1 MIKIKMFRYFSVII
15 MVGPVGFEPTI
26 AESESAALPLGDGPR
41 FAICSIANVYIY
53 MTIQAVGYLVLTKPS
68 ISKI

>member
-1 MIKIKMFRYFSVII
+1 

-41 FAICSIANVYIY
+41 FAICSIANCLSLYDDSGCQLFNFIK
-53 MTIQAVGYLVLTKPS
+53 TKC
-68 ISKI
+68 I

>member
-1 MIKIKMFRYFSVII
+1 

-41 FAICSIANVYIY
+41 FAICSIANVYVY
-53 MTIQAVGYLVLTKPS
+53 MMIRVVNYLILLKPS
-68 ISKI
+68 VSKI

>member
-1 MIKIKMFRYFSVII
+1 

-41 FAICSIANVYIY
+41 FAICSIANCLYLYDIRV
-53 MTIQAVGYLVLTKPS
+53 VNYLVLSRTS
-68 ISKI
+68 VSKI

>member
-1 MIKIKMFRYFSVII
+1 

-41 FAICSIANVYIY
+41 FAICSIANCLCLNDNLGCQLFSFVK
-53 MTIQAVGYLVLTKPS
+53 TKC
-68 ISKI
+68 I

>member
-1 MIKIKMFRYFSVII
+1 

-41 FAICSIANVYIY
+41 FAICSIAN
-53 MTIQAVGYLVLTKPS
+53 YLCLYDNLCCNY
-68 ISKI
+68 

>member
-1 MIKIKMFRYFSVII
+1 

-41 FAICSIANVYIY
+41 FAICSIANCLCFYDIH
-53 MTIQAVGYLVLTKPS
+53 AVNYLVLSRTS
-68 ISKI
+68 VSKI

>member
-1 MIKIKMFRYFSVII
+1 MLGN

-41 FAICSIANVYIY
+41 FAICSIANCLCLNDNLSC
-53 MTIQAVGYLVLTKPS
+53 QLFSFFKTKS
-68 ISKI
+68 I

>member
-1 MIKIKMFRYFSVII
+1 

-41 FAICSIANVYIY
+41 FAICSIANYLCLYDNSTYQLFSFINIQYI
-53 MTIQAVGYLVLTKPS
+53 
-68 ISKI
+68 

>member
-1 MIKIKMFRYFSVII
+1 

-41 FAICSIANVYIY
+41 FAICSIAIFCAYLKIL
-53 MTIQAVGYLVLTKPS
+53 AVEGLVLS
-68 ISKI
+68 

>member
-1 MIKIKMFRYFSVII
+1 

-41 FAICSIANVYIY
+41 FAICSIAN
-53 MTIQAVGYLVLTKPS
+53 YLSLYDDSGCQLFNFIKTKC
-68 ISKI
+68 I

>member
-1 MIKIKMFRYFSVII
+1 MIRN

-41 FAICSIANVYIY
+41 FAICSIANCLRLMKI
-53 MTIQAVGYLVLTKPS
+53 LSNKLFSFSKTKC
-68 ISKI
+68 I

>member
-1 MIKIKMFRYFSVII
+1 MIGN

-41 FAICSIANVYIY
+41 FAICSIANCLNLYDDSGVN
-53 MTIQAVGYLVLTKPS
+53 YLILLKPS
-68 ISKI
+68 VSKI

>member
-1 MIKIKMFRYFSVII
+1 

-53 MTIQAVGYLVLTKPS
+53 MLIQAVL
-68 ISKI
+68 II

>member
-1 MIKIKMFRYFSVII
+1 

-41 FAICSIANVYIY
+41 FAICSIANCLYLYDILV
-53 MTIQAVGYLVLTKPS
+53 VNYLVLSRTS
-68 ISKI
+68 VSKI